1 MSHDTQFWSMSQKGK
16 MHKGAMLF
24 EKEFLFMKMQEKKE
38 NYYFLPLDSL
48 VKIWLFELLQSSYD
62 HERRACLS
70 CLG

>member
-1 MSHDTQFWSMSQKGK
+1 MAILCLFDSDCLRMSHDTQFWSMSQKGK

-48 VKIWLFELLQSSYD
+48 VKI
-62 HERRACLS
+62 
-70 CLG
+70 